1 MSNLAE
7 EQTAEQTPEQTREIS
22 LRDYQQWTQKTAIYP
37 HAGTGD
43 VEELMYLSLG
53 LVGESGEV
61 ANNVKK
67 LFRDGDKPE
76 RRDNLKKEL
85 GDVMWYMARLATTL
99 DVDLTETISTNKAK
113 LESRFERGV
122 IGGSGDNR

>member
-7 EQTAEQTPEQTREIS
+7 QSLTPKTPELS
-22 LRDYQQWTQKTAIYP
+22 LRDYQEWTKNTAIYP

-43 VEELMYLSLG
+43 VQELMYLSLG
-53 LVGESGEV
+53 LVGEAGEV

-67 LFRDGDKPE
+67 LFRDGEKQE
-76 RRDNLKKEL
+76 LRDNLKKEL

-99 DVDLTETISTNKAK
+99 DVDLTETINGNKAK
-113 LESRFERGV
+113 LESRKERGV
-122 IGGSGDNR
+122 LGGSGDNR